1 MSSGDRTA
9 DDSAAVAAGSGGPV
23 QPIEIMASKGKYL
36 GMALPCLLIS
46 LAALDALRRG
56 VSIAEDNGMGVDIG
70 VFLVGLVTAATL
82 IYLGF
87 DRKPVLTIGEDGIR
101 CRRPAIGLIPWD
113 RVMGMGFARPT
124 AFRKQLLVA
133 VDTDN
138 DIELQQRLKR
148 FTAGGFNRG
157 AAHFRGQMQGLPTV
171 QIPIS
176 MLAIKQAELQQLIEE
191 RISYSGN

>member
-1 MSSGDRTA
+1 MSSGDRAT
-9 DDSAAVAAGSGGPV
+9 DDPTNVPAGSGGPV

-36 GMALPCLLIS
+36 GMAVPCLLIS
-46 LAALDALRRG
+46 LAALDALRRD
-56 VSIAEDNGMGVDIG
+56 VSITEGNGMGVDIG
-70 VFLVGLVTAATL
+70 VFLVALVTAATL

-133 VDTDN
+133 VDTEN
-138 DIELQQRLKR
+138 DLELQQRLKR

-176 MLAIKQAELQQLIEE
+176 MLATNQAELQRLLEE

>member
-1 MSSGDRTA
+1 MSGGDRAA
-9 DDSAAVAAGSGGPV
+9 DDRGVMPAATDDRGR
-23 QPIEIMASKGKYL
+23 PIEILASKGKYL

-56 VSIAEDNGMGVDIG
+56 ISMTDGNGIAVDIG
-70 VFLVGLVTAATL
+70 VFLVGLATAATL

-87 DRKPVLTIGEDGIR
+87 DRKPVLTIDQGGIR

-124 AFRKQLLVA
+124 AFRKQLLIA
-133 VDTDN
+133 VDTEN
-138 DIELQQRLKR
+138 DVELQQRLKC
-148 FTAGGFNRG
+148 FTASGFSRG

-176 MLAIKQAELQQLIEE
+176 MLAITQAELQRLLEE